1 MPVHSLPY
9 TVDRNG
15 RFHGRSGRF
24 VSTEEV
30 FNCYRE
36 AKLEAE
42 TAQRIA
48 EEAALKVAKAV
59 EEQER
64 AEAGS
69 VVALEN
75 VSELK
80 ALLLQAG
87 VGEPEPE
94 YGGGGLATRRLWNLL
109 KHDEANN
116 KSGESSLENAIDTA
130 SEYKDL
136 GGEHTN
142 SRDAPVQGE
151 GARQG
156 AFALFVLYRLAS
168 LDLGVTRAGAG
179 RRRSLRGV
187 CALFDIASRPWTL
200 ASHAPLCPASLTR
213 ASSDGRQWLPR
224 HSLCVFQ
231 LE

>member
-30 FNCYRE
+30 LNCYRE
-36 AKLEAE
+36 TKLEAE
-42 TAQRIA
+42 TAKRIA

-69 VVALEN
+69 VAALEK

-80 ALLLQAG
+80 ALLRQAG
-87 VGEPEPE
+87 VGEPGPE
-94 YGGGGLATRRLWNLL
+94 YEDDSLATRRLWNLL

-136 GGEHTN
+136 DGEPTN
-142 SRDAPVQGE
+142 SKDAFGL
-151 GARQG
+151 GAR
-156 AFALFVLYRLAS
+156 A
-168 LDLGVTRAGAG
+168 GVGCEAVAAG
-179 RRRSLRGV
+179 S
-187 CALFDIASRPWTL
+187 
-200 ASHAPLCPASLTR
+200 
-213 ASSDGRQWLPR
+213 
-224 HSLCVFQ
+224 
-231 LE
+231 

>member
-30 FNCYRE
+30 LNCYRE
-36 AKLEAE
+36 TKLEAE
-42 TAQRIA
+42 TAKRIA

-69 VVALEN
+69 VAALEK
-75 VSELK
+75 VSERK

-87 VGEPEPE
+87 VGEPGPE
-94 YGGGGLATRRLWNLL
+94 YEDDSLATRRLWNLL

-116 KSGESSLENAIDTA
+116 KSGESSLENARPRSIRTLTA
-130 SEYKDL
+130 SPRTAKMLLVL
-136 GGEHTN
+136 G
-142 SRDAPVQGE
+142 
-151 GARQG
+151 
-156 AFALFVLYRLAS
+156 
-168 LDLGVTRAGAG
+168 LGQESV
-179 RRRSLRGV
+179 V
-187 CALFDIASRPWTL
+187 K
-200 ASHAPLCPASLTR
+200 
-213 ASSDGRQWLPR
+213 QWLR
-224 HSLCVFQ
+224 AADGLHGSR
-231 LE
+231 